1 MSSNNTRAAIASVA
15 EAFASCGSDRSR
27 SAADARSAGPIS
39 FEAINTANK
48 SNASSMALLHNV
60 RAVASN
66 VADRRG
72 TGKRRRVKASPVN
85 PTRANAWTRPG
96 GTSAM
101 STRAAPKLATSAT
114 RSNARTISS
123 PDARVGA
130 RRNRSSSDTR
140 DPDATVNNLSS
151 RRPGSVDTRPAN
163 RVYRRSDISVR
174 TSATSR
180 ASTLTPGNRIFSLRN
195 HATTWSNNWLGRS
208 GRVQARASAHQPIN
222 IGRRRNLIRDIPDN
236 PSRHQSPIGQER
248 PQKPD
253 RPQLHPEP
261 DPEVVT
267 ASHLHTPAIR
277 VIPEEEPLQLSLDG
291 LPVELTVNRRLL
303 VTEETPQAHDQPS
316 PGRPLTPDPV
326 PLRLRP
332 RSTVMRECAK
342 HIHGPKLPPVQAL
355 QNRAPVQRQG
365 Y

>member
-1 MSSNNTRAAIASVA
+1 
-15 EAFASCGSDRSR
+15 
-27 SAADARSAGPIS
+27 
-39 FEAINTANK
+39 
-48 SNASSMALLHNV
+48 MALLHNV

-85 PTRANAWTRPG
+85 PTGANAWIRPG

-151 RRPGSVDTRPAN
+151 RCPSSVDTRPAN

-180 ASTLTPGNRIFSLRN
+180 ASTLTPGIASRISQECSNGVFS
-195 HATTWSNNWLGRS
+195 RS
-208 GRVQARASAHQPIN
+208 TY
-222 IGRRRNLIRDIPDN
+222 RRIN
-236 PSRHQSPIGQER
+236 PSTSAA
-248 PQKPD
+248 D
-253 RPQLHPEP
+253 A
-261 DPEVVT
+261 T
-267 ASHLHTPAIR
+267 
-277 VIPEEEPLQLSLDG
+277 
-291 LPVELTVNRRLL
+291 
-303 VTEETPQAHDQPS
+303 
-316 PGRPLTPDPV
+316 
-326 PLRLRP
+326 
-332 RSTVMRECAK
+332 
-342 HIHGPKLPPVQAL
+342 
-355 QNRAPVQRQG
+355 
-365 Y
+365 